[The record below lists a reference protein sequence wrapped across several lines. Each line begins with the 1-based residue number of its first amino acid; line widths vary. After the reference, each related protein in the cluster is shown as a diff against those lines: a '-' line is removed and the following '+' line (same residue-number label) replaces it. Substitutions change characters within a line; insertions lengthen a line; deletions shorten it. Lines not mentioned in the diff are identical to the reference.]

1 MFKKLILFCVLLQSA
16 FMNCSHAHLPSTPP
30 PIFPKVCLYFLK
42 NEHVIRNI
50 LLTEKEL
57 SDQRYKQA
65 IQLMS
70 NPGTLTTEE
79 VSCLF
84 DTALTNFDQAL
95 ERFKLFEKLDAIL
108 KNLFTMYEIIV
119 RDYNN
124 ELPVNHQNLALFH
137 QLKQN
142 FAVHWN
148 NFLNAFDIPEESMS
162 FFSLE

>member
-1 MFKKLILFCVLLQSA
+1 MFKKLILLCALLQSA
-16 FMNCSHAHLPSTPP
+16 FMNCSHANPSTPLP
-30 PIFPKVCLYFLK
+30 TFPKVCLYILK
-42 NEHVIRNI
+42 NEQVIRHT
-50 LLTEKEL
+50 LLTKKDLFYQQYKE
-57 SDQRYKQA
+57 A

-70 NPGTLTTEE
+70 NPGTLTAEE

-95 ERFKLFEKLDAIL
+95 ERFKLFEKLDASL
-108 KNLFTMYEIIV
+108 KNLLTMYEIIV

-137 QLKQN
+137 QFKQN
-142 FAVHWN
+142 FALHWN
-148 NFLNAFDIPEESMS
+148 DFLHTFNIPQESME